1 MELIGGFMRNI
12 LLIGFSILLGACSSS
27 KVAGFN
33 GPEKLSRNEV
43 IQAARE
49 CVSAKLKP
57 VVQYVSQKTEFGT
70 VVVPIDVYCDIYK
83 Q

>member
-1 MELIGGFMRNI
+1 MRT
-12 LLIGFSILLGACSSS
+12 LLLFGLSLSLGACSSS
-27 KVAGFN
+27 KVAGFK

-57 VVQYVSQKTEFGT
+57 VIQFVSQKTEFGT